1 MAQKEPIEKDY
12 YLPILNTLKSFGGTA
27 TLDEIKIA
35 VRPLLRASDAYLD
48 APAGDKTGET
58 NFEKDFGWAGK
69 RLGDAGLMRKVRP
82 NWELTEE
89 GQKNHFTAK
98 TLIFL
103 CKLAEENDK
112 RKKRNSSKKKPV

>member
-1 MAQKEPIEKDY
+1 MTQNEPIEKDY

-48 APAGDKTGET
+48 ASAGDKTGET

-89 GQKNHFTAK
+89 GQKNYFTEK

-112 RKKRNSSKKKPV
+112 RKKRNSSKKK

>member
-1 MAQKEPIEKDY
+1 MAKSEPIEKDY

-48 APAGDKTGET
+48 APAGDKTADSR
-58 NFEKDFGWAGK
+58 FEKDLGWAGK
-69 RLGDAGLMRKVRP
+69 RLGDAGLIHKAKP

-89 GQKNHFTAK
+89 GRQNYFTTK

-103 CKLAEENDK
+103 CKLAEEHDK
-112 RKKRNSSKKKPV
+112 RRKNKAVKKK